1 MGGGPEVVCVE
12 SCIDKDSKDKTYC
25 KIATTKIMC
34 VLSKVSFCVM
44 FQTYWNNF
52 VCVQFL
58 LPEYT

>member
-34 VLSKVSFCVM
+34 VLSKVSFCVT
-44 FQTYWNNF
+44 FQTYSTA
-52 VCVQFL
+52 VQFL